1 MTPEQ
6 FIDAL
11 AARNVSVI
19 VVHNRI
25 RTKPADA
32 YKALT
37 DGEMICWHR
46 YRNQI
51 KALVISGYQ
60 STAEP
65 KPEPEPEP
73 LKVFNIELM
82 RRVTDQDLIDANTND
97 YEQASEWLTQQHRHK
112 RATLEMSESLR
123 RQQRGPFWQMGRSI
137 CEERENER

>member
-32 YKALT
+32 YPLLS
-37 DGEMICWHR
+37 DGELLCWHR
-46 YRNQI
+46 HRDEI
-51 KALVISGYQ
+51 KRLVIGGYQ
-60 STAEP
+60 PTPAEP
-65 KPEPEPEP
+65 KPEPQPEPEP
-73 LKVFNIELM
+73 TRVFNVELM
-82 RRVTDQDLIDANTND
+82 RLVTHQELIDADTND
-97 YEQASEWLTQQHRHK
+97 YEQASEWLTQQHRQT

-123 RQQRGPFWQMGRSI
+123 RQWRGAGTLHM
-137 CEERENER
+137 